1 MKNTIVN
8 IIAGL
13 KPTDG
18 RYGVEIEAEGI
29 RLPRELPPP
38 WRVENDGSLQA
49 GFEAHEYV
57 MHRPASL
64 EGVHEALTTLKQAYK
79 ENKSD
84 VRETQ
89 TSGVHVHVN
98 VQDYTPKQLFTF
110 ITTYFVLEE
119 LLLTYCGEDRQGN
132 HFCLRLKD
140 AENIVDEFVMSAKK
154 HQLANLKGDN
164 IRYCSLNP
172 CSLFKYGSLEFRAMR
187 GTGDLNAIET
197 WVKILDQVRL
207 AAKNY
212 ADPAEVA
219 KMMSIGGEV
228 QFVNSVLGPYAD
240 LFTQVPNYR
249 KMVKD
254 GVRIIQPLA
263 FCTDWSQYRDER
275 VNPFRREV

>member
-1 MKNTIVN
+1 MKNTIYN
-8 IIAGL
+8 IIANL
-13 KPTDG
+13 KLTEG
-18 RYGVEIEAEGI
+18 RYGVEIEAEGNH
-29 RLPRELPPP
+29 LPRELPIP

-57 MHRPASL
+57 MNKPASL
-64 EGVHEALTTLKQAYK
+64 EGVHDALKALKDAYK
-79 ENKSD
+79 FNRSD
-84 VRETQ
+84 VKDTQ

-110 ITTYFVLEE
+110 ITTYFILEE

-132 HFCLRLKD
+132 HFCLRAKD
-140 AENIVDEFVMSAKK
+140 AEYIIDEFITSAKK

-187 GTGDLNAIET
+187 GTGDLDAIET
-197 WVKILDQVRL
+197 WVKILDQVRT
-207 AAKNY
+207 ASRNY
-212 ADPAEVA
+212 ANPAEVV

-228 QFVNSVLGPYAD
+228 QFVNSVLGPYAY
-240 LFTQVPNYR
+240 LFTQIPNYR
-249 KMVKD
+249 EMVKN
-254 GVRIIQPLA
+254 GVRIIQPLS
-263 FCTDWSQYRDER
+263 FCTDWDMYKDER